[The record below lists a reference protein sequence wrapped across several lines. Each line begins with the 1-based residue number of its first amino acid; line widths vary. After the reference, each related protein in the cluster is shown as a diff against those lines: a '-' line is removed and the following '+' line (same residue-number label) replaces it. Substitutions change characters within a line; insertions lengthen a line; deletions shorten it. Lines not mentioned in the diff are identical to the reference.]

1 MLNINNRNFW
11 MPTAAGL
18 IQGGITLWLGNT
30 MDYLI
35 IASISMTVGISLG
48 FYFSKNNVVT
58 HGLDIS
64 TDVIANGEEETTDK
78 DKLKE
83 FEEIS
88 KKVVLII
95 TQQVDNSRE
104 QVEKAITDMANRF
117 GEIVSRINVSKQAS
131 EDVCR
136 ANDNDDTIDMKDIFS
151 ESQRELTTLVEGM
164 NKATLARQES
174 LENLK
179 YLAAGTGDLNNMAEA
194 VEQIASQTNLL
205 ALNAAIEAARAGE
218 YGRGFAVVADEVREL
233 SVKSGDAGKKIA
245 IKVKEFNNSVE
256 KTLDEAMTS
265 MEKDL
270 KREEDG
276 RQVIQKVMLQLH
288 HVTQG
293 LTKSTDILAEEN
305 AGIASEINDLLVA
318 LQFQD
323 RVSQI
328 LIHACDGLHEYSD
341 FVMNGI
347 HSEDLKYHS
356 QKLLETL
363 ENSYT
368 TDEERNIHNGGKVDS
383 EKDDGLEFF

>member
-1 MLNINNRNFW
+1 
-11 MPTAAGL
+11 MPTVAGL
-18 IQGGITLWLGNT
+18 MQGGITLWLGKT
-30 MDYLI
+30 MDYFV
-35 IASISMTVGISLG
+35 IASISLIVGILLG
-48 FYFSKNNVVT
+48 FYFSKNGKISHVVDPLGVVNDEMT
-58 HGLDIS
+58 TSG
-64 TDVIANGEEETTDK
+64 VEATDK
-78 DKLKE
+78 VKLEE
-83 FEEIS
+83 FEKIS
-88 KKVVLII
+88 KKVVVII
-95 TQQVDNSRE
+95 TQQIDNSRE

-131 EDVCR
+131 EEVCR
-136 ANDNDDTIDMKDIFS
+136 ANGSENTIDMKDIFS

-164 NKATLARQES
+164 NKATMARQES

-179 YLAAGTGDLNNMAEA
+179 HLAAGTGDLNNMAEA

-218 YGRGFAVVADEVREL
+218 FGRGFAVVADEVREL

-245 IKVKEFNNSVE
+245 VKVKEFNNSVE

-270 KREEDG
+270 KREEEG
-276 RQVIQKVMLQLH
+276 RHVIQKVMLQLH
-288 HVTQG
+288 LVTEG
-293 LTKSTDILAEEN
+293 LAKSTDILTEEN

-328 LIHACDGLHEYSD
+328 LIHACDGLHEYAD
-341 FVMNGI
+341 FVANGMN
-347 HSEDLKYHS
+347 SSDVKYHS
-356 QKLLETL
+356 QKLMDTL

-368 TDEERNIHNGGKVDS
+368 TDEERNIHQGEKVES
-383 EKDDGLEFF
+383 ENDGGLEFF

>member
-1 MLNINNRNFW
+1 

-18 IQGGITLWLGNT
+18 MQGSITLWLGKT
-30 MDYLI
+30 MDYFI
-35 IASISMTVGISLG
+35 IASISIIVGILLG
-48 FYFSKNNVVT
+48 FYFSKNSKVNKVVDNLRVT
-58 HGLDIS
+58 NDGVVVSDDEN
-64 TDVIANGEEETTDK
+64 T
-78 DKLKE
+78 DKLKLEE

-88 KKVVLII
+88 KKVVVII
-95 TQQVDNSRE
+95 TRQVDNSRE

-136 ANDNDDTIDMKDIFS
+136 TNGTDDSGDMTDVFS
-151 ESQRELTTLVEGM
+151 ESQRQLTTLVEGM
-164 NKATLARQES
+164 NEATMARQES

-218 YGRGFAVVADEVREL
+218 FGRGFAVVADEVREL
-233 SVKSGDAGKKIA
+233 SVKSGEAGKKIA

-256 KTLDEAMTS
+256 RTLEEAMSS

-270 KREEDG
+270 KREEEG
-276 RQVIQKVMLQLH
+276 RDVIEKVMLQLH
-288 HVTQG
+288 LVTEG
-293 LTKSTDILAEEN
+293 LAKSTDILTEEN

-328 LIHACDGLHEYSD
+328 LIHACDGLHEYAD
-341 FVMNGI
+341 FVKIGMN
-347 HSEDLKYHS
+347 SNDVKFHS
-356 QKLLETL
+356 QKLMDTL

-368 TDEERNIHNGGKVDS
+368 TDEERNIHQGEKVDS
-383 EKDDGLEFF
+383 ENDGGLEFF